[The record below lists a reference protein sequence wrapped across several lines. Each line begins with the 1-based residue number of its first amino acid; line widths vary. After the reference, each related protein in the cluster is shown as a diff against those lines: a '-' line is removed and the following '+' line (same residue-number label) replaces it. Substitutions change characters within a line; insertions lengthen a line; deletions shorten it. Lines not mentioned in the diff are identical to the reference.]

1 MTEMKREESP
11 LGLVSGHD
19 VGAGVGQGAWVESSF
34 CKGLDIWL
42 NMCGWPVILRLQ
54 PSMS

>member
-1 MTEMKREESP
+1 MTEMKGEESP

-19 VGAGVGQGAWVESSF
+19 VGGGWWGAWVESSF

-42 NMCGWPVILRLQ
+42 DMCGWPVILRLQ
-54 PSMS
+54 SSMS

>member
-1 MTEMKREESP
+1 MKREESP

-19 VGAGVGQGAWVESSF
+19 VGGGVGRGAWVESSF

-42 NMCGWPVILRLQ
+42 DMGGWPVILRLQ
-54 PSMS
+54 SSMS